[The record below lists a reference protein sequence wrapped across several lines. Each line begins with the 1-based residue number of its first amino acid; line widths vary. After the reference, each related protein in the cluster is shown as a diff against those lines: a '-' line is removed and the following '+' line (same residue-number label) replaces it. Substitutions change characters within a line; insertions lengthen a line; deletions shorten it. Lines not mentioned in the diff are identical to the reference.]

1 MIWSDA
7 EMMQHFV
14 LTWEPCSAMNNKV
27 LGTLLVVFVLSLHWT
42 CQWLHSIALGD
53 EALGVLAGLMIL
65 LAVMWDR
72 DKKSARPSI
81 VRCMRLLVWAVV
93 LIVMG
98 WLEPLMMAIVPG
110 ELGRMLPGILGHTF
124 QLSRGKH
131 YPVEA
136 IEFQSPLHRGTR
148 FNCNGFAVDC
158 CG

>member
-1 MIWSDA
+1 MILSGA
-7 EMMQHFV
+7 ERIEHFV

-110 ELGRMLPGILGHTF
+110 ELGRMLPGILVG
-124 QLSRGKH
+124 LGSALL
-131 YPVEA
+131 VISE
-136 IEFQSPLHRGTR
+136 EFS
-148 FNCNGFAVDC
+148 FNGAKAKA
-158 CG
+158 GAAASGS